1 MNESILNKLSEVS
14 ERFSEIETL
23 LSQPD
28 VTQDQKRYISLTKEY
43 SELSPVVEAFKEIS
57 LIQEAIKE
65 TAQMSEDKDEDIRKL
80 AESELEDLKS
90 KLNLIEDAL

>member
-23 LSQPD
+23 LSKPD

-43 SELSPVVEAFKEIS
+43 SDLSPVVEAFKEIS

-65 TAQMSEDKDEDIRKL
+65 ASQMEKTKMKIL
-80 AESELEDLKS
+80 G
-90 KLNLIEDAL
+90 N